1 MTLLQTDTGKR
12 SPNPELPCKIRNH
25 YKHPTT
31 PCQGRENARRRPENK
46 RVAFKMGLGFKALS
60 SLTIVA
66 EWIHFTLLGD
76 NITTIKLK
84 VYTLGGL

>member
-1 MTLLQTDTGKR
+1 MRLLQTDTGKR

-31 PCQGRENARRRPENK
+31 PCQAVRMPVEDPKNK

>member
-1 MTLLQTDTGKR
+1 MPVEDPK
-12 SPNPELPCKIRNH
+12 
-25 YKHPTT
+25 
-31 PCQGRENARRRPENK
+31 NK

-76 NITTIKLK
+76 HITTIKLK